1 LNCWSCKEPLRPPAH
16 GVAAVCVGCGAVQPP
31 PARPDPFAVLGMAPR
46 WHIEEAAVDATYRSM
61 ARQVHP
67 DRFAARPAV
76 ERRMALQW
84 TAALN
89 EARRVLKDP
98 MRRAWQLVI
107 GQPEPRD
114 AGGPRLDPDFLALV
128 FEWREADEERP
139 GAFAELAA
147 SKKAELEVEIAA
159 RFTEI
164 EEGRGS
170 TEGLEAR
177 LAELKYVA
185 APGTAFAAR

>member
-1 LNCWSCKEPLRPPAH
+1 M
-16 GVAAVCVGCGAVQPP
+16 CVGCGAVQPP
-31 PARPDPFAVLGMAPR
+31 PPKPDPFAVLGLAPR
-46 WHIEEAAVDATYRSM
+46 WHLDLAVVEERYRAM

-89 EARRVLKDP
+89 ESKRVLKDP

-114 AGGPRLDPDFLALV
+114 AGGPKLDPGFLAQV

-147 SKKAELEVEIAA
+147 HKKAELEAAIAA

-164 EEGRGS
+164 DEGRGT

-185 APGTAFAAR
+185 APGSAFAPAPAAR